1 MDRFRF
7 RHYVKRFL
15 NDEKN
20 DGKSVVTIGG
30 MPTWDGELY
39 FNIIIFP
46 FTIMTNLD
54 LIIGVHCTHG
64 VNRTGYLIA
73 KYLIKEK
80 RYTPKKAVE
89 CE

>member
-20 DGKSVVTIGG
+20 DGKSVVTGGG

-39 FNIIIFP
+39 FSNNFSIHHYDKPRPDNRRPLYPRRQSDWLFDSQIP
-46 FTIMTNLD
+46 D
-54 LIIGVHCTHG
+54 QGEAVHPERG
-64 VNRTGYLIA
+64 GRM
-73 KYLIKEK
+73 
-80 RYTPKKAVE
+80 
-89 CE
+89 